1 MKNDVTP
8 KIEEVKKELLK
19 YGIHNEEELIKAIN
33 NMQPLNIGCMVSKPK
48 SKQLDT

>member
-1 MKNDVTP
+1 MTNDCTS

-33 NMQPLNIGCMVSKPK
+33 NMQPLNIGCMVSKPR
-48 SKQLDT
+48 SKEVNA